1 MKPMNKNTDCIK
13 HKATVFVRVRPKLD
27 AHESILNDLV
37 IESQL
42 PSSRTL
48 VVVPSDDE
56 EEDHE
61 NYHQPNHA
69 ATAAP
74 KIIQHHKEETFSAL
88 NGKLPIHGF
97 SGIFGMEENNKR
109 VYQHSFQKNKIETVM
124 RGGTLSLFCYGYTGA
139 GKTHTVLGYNGEAG
153 LFQLAAEEL
162 LSRID
167 RFNSSEK
174 MINEEPVILLAS
186 VIDVYNDDVY
196 DLLGGNVKCTL
207 RKNKMGQLSVRGPTR
222 KHEFTEEEAKING
235 FAFSIVTTSLTTVE
249 IKSIHDLEDIHER
262 VLQYRKVGTSSIH
275 NKSSRSHAIFRLDI
289 VNRSFLDT
297 LSQVEEAES
306 IKPAVQTAYDKKR
319 TFALRHKVVAL
330 EEIIE
335 KGQNLM
341 DDMFNRKQ
349 ESKEYYE
356 EGRRNSTSPFGGRLL
371 LVDLAGADSDG
382 RDIGSQGQTVEQRK
396 ESTAIN
402 KSLLALKECIRTL
415 ASSSLSTTSSSL
427 NKGGGSLSIPFRN
440 SNLTRLLEEVLTP
453 MPNRESCS
461 VMLVNIGPEES
472 LKPKTINSLRYGQ
485 MFSLSSATNS
495 KKNKTGASASSSS
508 RRPSSNLIKNRSKN
522 CKGVER

>member
-27 AHESILNDLV
+27 ALEPILNDLV

-42 PSSRTL
+42 PSSTTL
-48 VVVPSDDE
+48 VVVVPSDDGD
-56 EEDHE
+56 EDHE
-61 NYHQPNHA
+61 NYHQPNHT

-74 KIIQHHKEETFSAL
+74 KIIQPHKEETFSAL
-88 NGKLPIHGF
+88 NGKLPINGF
-97 SGIFGMEENNKR
+97 SGIFGMKENNKR
-109 VYQHSFQKNKIETVM
+109 VYQHSFQNKIETVM

-174 MINEEPVILLAS
+174 MINQEPVILLAS

-235 FAFSIVTTSLTTVE
+235 FSFSIVTTSLTTVE
-249 IKSIHDLEDIHER
+249 IKSIHDLEDIHKR

-289 VNRSFLDT
+289 VNQSFLDT

-319 TFALRHKVVAL
+319 TFALRHKVMEL

-349 ESKEYYE
+349 LTEQE
-356 EGRRNSTSPFGGRLL
+356 EGRRNSITSPFGGRLL

-427 NKGGGSLSIPFRN
+427 NKGGGGSLSIPFRN

-485 MFSLSSATNS
+485 MFSLSSTSTSASS
-495 KKNKTGASASSSS
+495 KKNRTSASASSS
-508 RRPSSNLIKNRSKN
+508 RRPSSNLRTNRSKI
-522 CKGVER
+522 CK